1 MTKGELLG
9 QLYADP
15 KIAEELN
22 GASTETEM
30 REKLSAHGLE
40 FEEAEFH
47 QLIVELQDSV
57 ALQMEESGELSEDML
72 DNVAGGVFSIT
83 IPTILTVTATGAAG
97 TAMAIGLGAGVVVA
111 GAACLGYWAYKR
123 FRR

>member
-1 MTKGELLG
+1 MTRGELLG

-40 FEEAEFH
+40 FEENEFH
-47 QLIVELQDSV
+47 QLIVELQNSV
-57 ALQMEESGELSEDML
+57 ASQMEESGELSEDML
-72 DNVAGGVFSIT
+72 DNVSGGSAIAYM
-83 IPTILTVTATGAAG
+83 ILMGSAVPGVG
-97 TAMAIGLGAGVVVA
+97 LAIGVAA
-111 GAACLGYWAYKR
+111 GAAALAYWAYKR
-123 FRR
+123 YRR